1 MASMNRN
8 VNLEEI
14 NTDAFMGISFLNYQS
29 LPQKAIFIG
38 GIVAAIAINLVGT
51 FVFDIS
57 MNISMFL
64 TFIPLLIGTAFG
76 GNYNEDLSLIQYFR
90 LLISKPSKAY
100 YSKPVEDLEQ
110 LHNSEM
116 QIRKEEELRKQQ
128 QEKLSDEAQKKLL
141 IKMGIIAAI
150 SIIIFIALVVV
161 LKATKKNELHHTIQ
175 EVSYIEVGSENA

>member
-1 MASMNRN
+1 MNRN

-57 MNISMFL
+57 MNFSMFL
-64 TFIPLLIGTAFG
+64 AFIPLLIGTAFG

-90 LLISKPSKAY
+90 LLISKPAKAY

-116 QIRKEEELRKQQ
+116 RIRKEEELRKQQ

>member
-57 MNISMFL
+57 MNFSMFL
-64 TFIPLLIGTAFG
+64 AFIPLLIGTAFG

-90 LLISKPSKAY
+90 LLISKPAKAY

-116 QIRKEEELRKQQ
+116 RIRKEELRKQQ

>member
-57 MNISMFL
+57 MNFSMFL
-64 TFIPLLIGTAFG
+64 AFIPLLIGTAFG

-90 LLISKPSKAY
+90 LLISKPAKAY

-110 LHNSEM
+110 LHNAEM
-116 QIRKEEELRKQQ
+116 RIRKEEELRKQQ

>member
-57 MNISMFL
+57 MNFSMFL
-64 TFIPLLIGTAFG
+64 AFIPLLIGTAFG

-90 LLISKPSKAY
+90 LLISKPAKAY

-116 QIRKEEELRKQQ
+116 RIRKEEELRKQQ